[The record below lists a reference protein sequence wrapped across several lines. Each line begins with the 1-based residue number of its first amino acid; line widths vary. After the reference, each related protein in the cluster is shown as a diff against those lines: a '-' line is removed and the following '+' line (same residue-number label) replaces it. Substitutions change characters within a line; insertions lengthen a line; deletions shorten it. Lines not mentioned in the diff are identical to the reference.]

1 MKSSLRHEKP
11 SIRKTGREA
20 PGSEFD
26 LDRRGSKET
35 INDQGVS
42 SAAAANPM
50 AFDPRK
56 MKRNSAIDVRRELCE
71 KIHAKMQFLEEDTR
85 LMKEAILDCVKDR
98 DILMSEVS
106 HKLHMIREHLSIISS
121 ECRLDCPPRVCSFDP
136 LKVVPDLLRKFP
148 IYIYFVILF

>member
-98 DILMSEVS
+98 DILMSEDDRKDIGLLGV
-106 HKLHMIREHLSIISS
+106 LHQDLTPTLVARRAKKINV
-121 ECRLDCPPRVCSFDP
+121 DAFDN
-136 LKVVPDLLRKFP
+136 
-148 IYIYFVILF
+148 